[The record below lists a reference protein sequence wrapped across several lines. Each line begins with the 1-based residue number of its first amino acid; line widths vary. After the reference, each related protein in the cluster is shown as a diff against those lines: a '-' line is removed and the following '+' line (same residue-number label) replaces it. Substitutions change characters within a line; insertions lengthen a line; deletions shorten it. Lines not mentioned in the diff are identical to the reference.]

1 MPLDSQS
8 KTVVEKLSSIQ
19 LPPFEQLTAD
29 YLRKAYSNLAPA
41 PVAAASSDLVCE
53 DGLIPTPAGQVKI
66 RIYRPSPREGLP
78 IMAFFHGGG
87 WVTGDLDRHDPLCR
101 ELTARI
107 GCVTV
112 SVDYRLAPENKFPA
126 GLDDCYAAVQWA
138 AANASSLGA
147 DASRLALCGD
157 SSGGNLAAATS
168 LLARDRGGPQIICQA
183 LLYPVLDSSLDTP
196 SQRSLAEGYF
206 LTRQR
211 MEWYWKQYVKN
222 DADRVNPYASP
233 AHAAELKNLP
243 AAIIFTAEFDP
254 LRDEG
259 ASYAQRLERAGVK
272 TTYRCYEGTIHGF
285 ISFAAA
291 IDKGKQAIAEASVL
305 MRSAFQNG

>member
-1 MPLDSQS
+1 
-8 KTVVEKLSSIQ
+8 
-19 LPPFEQLTAD
+19 
-29 YLRKAYSNLAPA
+29 
-41 PVAAASSDLVCE
+41 VCE

-78 IMAFFHGGG
+78 IMVFFHGGG